1 MENPALPVIVEGD
14 LTSEIARSLS
24 AGVDIG
30 VDLEMMGLNPLRDRL
45 CLVQIM
51 DRTGFSVFVKSPKR
65 PCPNLRMVFEDEKV
79 QKIFHF
85 ARMDVGFLLHHLD
98 IRVKRIFCTR
108 TASKLVRTYSDAHGL
123 KDVVQELLGIQLDK
137 TVKHTDWASEVLSE
151 QQIRYALQ
159 DAAVMIP
166 LKDCLVPMLE
176 REGRS
181 ELAERCF
188 EVIPVLARL
197 DLLGF
202 DRIFEHH

>member
-1 MENPALPVIVEGD
+1 MPVILEGD
-14 LTSEIARSLS
+14 LTPELTRKFLS
-24 AGVDIG
+24 GTDIG

-45 CLVQIM
+45 CLVQITN
-51 DRTGFSVFVKSPKR
+51 RAGVSVFVKSPKR
-65 PCPNLRMVFEDEKV
+65 PCPNLRTLFEDEKV
-79 QKIFHF
+79 QKVFHF
-85 ARMDVGFLLHHLD
+85 ARMDIGFLLHHLG

-108 TASKLVRTYSDAHGL
+108 TASKLVRTYTEAHGL

-137 TVKHTDWASEVLSE
+137 TVKHTDWASDVLSE
-151 QQIRYALQ
+151 QQIKYALQ

-181 ELAERCF
+181 ELAEKCF
-188 EVIPVLARL
+188 EVIPVMAEL

-202 DRIFEHH
+202 ERLFEHH